1 MVKAQISADS
11 LKLIQARKALEAEK
25 ALEKARA
32 REGKKRAVESPQQA
46 AKVGLSVASD
56 SSQESPSKKRYIAHQ
71 IDTPAD
77 LLLAHRPDLKLYK
90 WQAETLFQL
99 AGYTDLNDLDLP
111 KTRPTDKTPL
121 YYNLVAANG
130 SGKDQVVISAFAVW
144 FCLSKVRSR
153 CVITS
158 SSYEQLKDQ
167 TYKYIKNICEE
178 INVSYGRKVFEIV
191 EFLITCNDTGSE
203 IKCFVTDD
211 PGKAE
216 GRHPFDEPGAEMAV
230 IINEAKSITDEM
242 FQAFSRF
249 TGYNYWLEISSP
261 GKNSGHFFKRC
272 TRSKYTFPDK
282 LHIGE
287 FYWRRVTAF
296 DCPHLLGKHIEHLK
310 DEHGEQSLI
319 YRSQV
324 LAEFT
329 SLDEAAFIP
338 STLFENYPANPPRT
352 FGLPNR
358 AGIDLSLGGDETVAY
373 FFVNGKLHLRT
384 TKIRNEAILHNQIIS
399 WIKEFNL
406 TSSEVRIDDGGLGR
420 PIVQRVQNA
429 GYDVVPVRNEARSSN
444 PNFFKNR
451 GVENWNRLKRALEDR
466 VFPVIHDD
474 LTRQQLCTRGFSV
487 KGIVTLL
494 EPKPEMRSRGLSSP
508 DRADALA
515 LCFDGVPLAA
525 FKEETLHSTEPE
537 SRFYELIDRN
547 KKGLLTGDEAK
558 ELTLLWGQMT
568 HRPAQETLNS
578 PEPREEMRGQY
589 HRFIT

>member
-1 MVKAQISADS
+1 MVTSQISAES
-11 LKLIQARKALEAEK
+11 LKLLQAKRALEAEK
-25 ALEKARA
+25 AAEKEKAKA
-32 REGKKRAVESPQQA
+32 SKKRVVEAPITETPKPPESP
-46 AKVGLSVASD
+46 
-56 SSQESPSKKRYIAHQ
+56 KKQRYIAHQ

-272 TRSKYTFPDK
+272 TRAKYTFPDK
-282 LHIGE
+282 LEIGE

-324 LAEFT
+324 LA
-329 SLDEAAFIP
+329 
-338 STLFENYPANPPRT
+338 
-352 FGLPNR
+352 
-358 AGIDLSLGGDETVAY
+358 GGDETVAY
-373 FFVNGKLHLRT
+373 FFVHGKLHLRT

-399 WIKEFNL
+399 WIKEFNV
-406 TSSEVRIDDGGLGR
+406 TPSEVFIDDGGLGR

-429 GYDVVPVRNEARSSN
+429 GYDVTPVRNEARSTN

-451 GVENWNRLKRALEDR
+451 GVENWNRIKRALEDR
-466 VFPVIHDD
+466 LFPVINDD

-494 EPKPEMRSRGLSSP
+494 EPKAEMRSRGLSSP

-537 SRFYELIDRN
+537 TRFHELLERN
-547 KKGLLTGDEAK
+547 KKNLLTNDEAR

-578 PEPREEMRGQY
+578 PEPREEIRGQY
-589 HRFIT
+589 HRYIVQ

>member
-1 MVKAQISADS
+1 MIKAPISADT
-11 LKLIQARKALEAEK
+11 LKLVQARRALEAEK
-25 ALEKARA
+25 AAEKARA
-32 REGKKRAVESPQQA
+32 KEAKKKPIET
-46 AKVGLSVASD
+46 KVSLEEPSDASTP
-56 SSQESPSKKRYIAHQ
+56 PSRKRYIAHQ

-77 LLLAHRPDLKLYK
+77 LLLAHRPDLQLYK

-99 AGYTDLNDLDLP
+99 AGYTDINNLDLP

-216 GRHPFDEPGAEMAV
+216 GRHPFDEAGAEMAV

-272 TRSKYTFPDK
+272 TKAKKTFPDP
-282 LHIGE
+282 LEIGE

-329 SLDEAAFIP
+329 SLDEAAFIS
-338 STLFENYPANPPRT
+338 STLFENYPNIPPRT

-358 AGIDLSLGGDETVAY
+358 AGIDISLGGDETVAY
-373 FFVNGKLHLRT
+373 FFIHGKLHLRT
-384 TKIRNEAILHNQIIS
+384 TKLRNEAILHNQIIS
-399 WIKEFNL
+399 WIKEFNV
-406 TSSEVRIDDGGLGR
+406 TPSNVFIDDGGLGR

-444 PNFFKNR
+444 PNFYKNR
-451 GVENWNRLKRALEDR
+451 GVENWNRIKRALEDR
-466 VFPVIHDD
+466 LFPVIHDD

-515 LCFDGVPLAA
+515 LCFDSVPLSA
-525 FKEETLHSTEPE
+525 FKEEILHSTEPE
-537 SRFYELIDRN
+537 TRFLELIDRN
-547 KKGLLTGDEAK
+547 KKGLLTSDEAQ

-578 PEPREEMRGQY
+578 AEPRNDLRGQY
-589 HRFIT
+589 HKYVIGN

>member
-1 MVKAQISADS
+1 MIKTPISADT
-11 LKLIQARKALEAEK
+11 LKLVQARRALEAEK
-25 ALEKARA
+25 AADKARA
-32 REGKKRAVESPQQA
+32 REAKKKATDVPVLA
-46 AKVGLSVASD
+46 AKVGLEVIAD
-56 SSQESPSKKRYIAHQ
+56 STSEPVKNKRYIAHQ

-99 AGYTDLNDLDLP
+99 AGYTDINDLDKP
-111 KTRPTDKTPL
+111 KERPTDKTPL

-216 GRHPFDEPGAEMAV
+216 GRHPFDEAGAEMAV
-230 IINEAKSITDEM
+230 IVNEAKSITDEM

-272 TRSKYTFPDK
+272 TRAKKAFPDP
-282 LHIGE
+282 LEMGE

-329 SLDEAAFIP
+329 SLDEAAFIS
-338 STLFENYPANPPRT
+338 STLFENYPNNPPRT

-373 FFVNGKLHLRT
+373 FFIHGKFHLRT

-399 WIKEFNL
+399 WIKEFNV
-406 TSSEVRIDDGGLGR
+406 TPSNVFIDDGGLGR

-444 PNFFKNR
+444 PHFYKNR
-451 GVENWNRLKRALEDR
+451 GVENWNRIKRALEDR
-466 VFPVIHDD
+466 AFPVISDD

-494 EPKPEMRSRGLSSP
+494 EP
-508 DRADALA
+508 
-515 LCFDGVPLAA
+515 
-525 FKEETLHSTEPE
+525 
-537 SRFYELIDRN
+537 
-547 KKGLLTGDEAK
+547 
-558 ELTLLWGQMT
+558 
-568 HRPAQETLNS
+568 
-578 PEPREEMRGQY
+578 
-589 HRFIT
+589 